1 MFDELYFLTLLEI
14 SLLNIMVEQEIKSD
28 GGARGDHWDM
38 QLLLMNVKQ
47 KKSDAQWKISPGK

>member
-14 SLLNIMVEQEIKSD
+14 SLLNIMGYKKSNLT
-28 GGARGDHWDM
+28 GARGDHWDM

-47 KKSDAQWKISPGK
+47 KRSDAQ